1 MERGNTEH
9 SPRLDDQLKHEVEGM
24 MRAERPTHAEE
35 WREPEPAGEDQPD
48 PGALGEPD
56 DRQPGTPPGMTNE
69 EIQLRSDLAA
79 HLTRATFPADE
90 SGLLSHL
97 VDTNAPDRLRDSISG
112 IRVFAGYSGW
122 SPGQLED
129 EIAAGSWFVFDALP
143 GDPFVTRPDDL
154 WAMVLRRQGDILAAV
169 AHFPP
174 DPSLN

>member
-48 PGALGEPD
+48 PGALGAPD

-90 SGLLSHL
+90 SSLLGHL
-97 VDTNAPDRLRDSISG
+97 VDTNAPDRLRDLVRRLPSG
-112 IRVFAGYSGW
+112 RVFRNVGEVFSALGFHE
-122 SPGQLED
+122 ED
-129 EIAAGSWFVFDALP
+129 HRF
-143 GDPFVTRPDDL
+143 
-154 WAMVLRRQGDILAAV
+154 
-169 AHFPP
+169 
-174 DPSLN
+174 